1 MLFGKTFYNRTFF
14 SQFQIVHNTIC
25 TSMFF
30 VHFFCNFYNGTWWW
44 NSLFSLMSLVV
55 QDSKPL
61 LQISI
66 GKLSLKNWPKIMVP
80 FSHYLSVAMFQI
92 ISQLITQKKK
102 SIIQLTVF
110 GISSSFSYFFKVL
123 ETQSCSII
131 FKQVTNSSTI
141 TTLVFW
147 VVCRYIANIVLHQSF

>member
-1 MLFGKTFYNRTFF
+1 MAWNRFNSLLKNF
-14 SQFQIVHNTIC
+14 SLKIRNQCFLGRHNTIC

-55 QDSKPL
+55 QDSRPL

-80 FSHYLSVAMFQI
+80 FSYYLSVAMFQI
-92 ISQLITQKKK
+92 ISQLITQKK

-110 GISSSFSYFFKVL
+110 GISSSFSYFF
-123 ETQSCSII
+123 TFSR
-131 FKQVTNSSTI
+131 
-141 TTLVFW
+141 
-147 VVCRYIANIVLHQSF
+147 RYKHIHPIS

>member
-55 QDSKPL
+55 QDSRPL

-80 FSHYLSVAMFQI
+80 LSYYLSVAMFQI

-102 SIIQLTVF
+102 HHTTYSLWNKFKFFLLFQGVGNTVMLNNF
-110 GISSSFSYFFKVL
+110 
-123 ETQSCSII
+123 
-131 FKQVTNSSTI
+131 
-141 TTLVFW
+141 
-147 VVCRYIANIVLHQSF
+147 